1 MCWTKKYTWTR
12 MVSLRNKYRYMEEL
26 IMTTAA
32 INADRF
38 GKGAN
43 IKTMAM
49 LLIPC
54 AVMYLFISRPDV
66 LRVFF
71 TVTLFLA
78 YAVFVD
84 ILLLGRG
91 SEIEEYCRMIASA
104 IAWNE
109 KD

>member
-1 MCWTKKYTWTR
+1 
-12 MVSLRNKYRYMEEL
+12 MVSLRNKYSDMEEL

-32 INADRF
+32 INVNRF

-104 IAWNE
+104 IAGDE
-109 KD
+109 KG